1 MAAATNSAL
10 RALHVL
16 ADLRQIDANLLRDR
30 ERIETLMRAAADV
43 AGAHV
48 IAGHFHHFGGDG
60 GVTGMLM
67 LAESHL
73 SIHTW
78 PELGLAAVDAFMC
91 GEARAEVAVA
101 WLQAALGAAACAPHV
116 IQRGG

>member
-1 MAAATNSAL
+1 VAAATSSAL

-16 ADLRQIDANLLRDR
+16 ADLWEVDPVLLRD
-30 ERIETLMRAAADV
+30 AARLEALLRGA
-43 AGAHV
+43 AGAAGARV
-48 IAGHFHHFGGDG
+48 IAGHFHHFGGEG

-78 PELGLAAVDAFMC
+78 PERGLAAVDAFMC
-91 GEARAEVAVA
+91 GEARAEVAVE
-101 WLQAALGAAACAPHV
+101 WLRAGLGAGRCAPRV
-116 IQRGG
+116 IARGG